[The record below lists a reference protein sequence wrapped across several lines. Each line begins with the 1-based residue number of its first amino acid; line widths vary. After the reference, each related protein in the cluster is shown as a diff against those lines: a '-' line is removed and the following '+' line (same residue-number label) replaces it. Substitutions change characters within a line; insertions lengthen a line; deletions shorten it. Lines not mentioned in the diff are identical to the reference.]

1 MKRPGLSRIYNPESI
16 KGPVL
21 IIKTI
26 EYHINFFYQIQI
38 NNLKTKLFWN
48 ATSVPDLPR
57 PTSSCC
63 FCNTT
68 KGQSSDPRSN
78 NDEDQQAFF
87 YHRNKKRPSKAVTQ
101 TTSSTGSATAL
112 HSGDFHIFNTIY
124 PSIYNKIRWFAW
136 PMGQTTHQPSVWCS
150 NYYFFFHNFLQNSLQ
165 KSFQLFFFIF
175 LWIYK
180 NKNKEFWVP

>member
-1 MKRPGLSRIYNPESI
+1 MKIKEIKKVSMKRPGLSRIYNPESL

-38 NNLKTKLFWN
+38 NNLKTKLLWN

-87 YHRNKKRPSKAVTQ
+87 YHRNKKRPSKAVT
-101 TTSSTGSATAL
+101 TTSSAGSATAL
-112 HSGDFHIFNTIY
+112 HSGDFHIFNTILKEIFLA
-124 PSIYNKIRWFAW
+124 SLL
-136 PMGQTTHQPSVWCS
+136 
-150 NYYFFFHNFLQNSLQ
+150 YYFFMKIAMTLHRAVKL
-165 KSFQLFFFIF
+165 
-175 LWIYK
+175 
-180 NKNKEFWVP
+180 

>member
-1 MKRPGLSRIYNPESI
+1 M
-16 KGPVL
+16 
-21 IIKTI
+21 IKTI

-38 NNLKTKLFWN
+38 NNLKTKLLWN

-87 YHRNKKRPSKAVTQ
+87 YHRNKKRPSKAVT
-101 TTSSTGSATAL
+101 TTSSAGSATAL
-112 HSGDFHIFNTIY
+112 HSGDFHIFNTILKEIFLA
-124 PSIYNKIRWFAW
+124 SLL
-136 PMGQTTHQPSVWCS
+136 
-150 NYYFFFHNFLQNSLQ
+150 YYFFYENSHDFASSCQTLVI
-165 KSFQLFFFIF
+165 FALFFRLQSFSDIS
-175 LWIYK
+175 
-180 NKNKEFWVP
+180 